1 MRQQNKIKD
10 KLKNKVVI
18 IGVVVVSFYKIE
30 NLEDDIEYKI
40 YYTADLGV
48 LINNLVN
55 IYGFVQILAYR
66 QYIKYYLGWTTE
78 LVLQKLIS
86 GMMILQDKIKEPINL
101 KQLYDLM
108 REYHK
113 EEKHKGRLFLFC
125 SVRKF
130 GYHLQEPLCFD
141 NKIIKKK
148 DVIKINNNVSL
159 SF

>member
-1 MRQQNKIKD
+1 
-10 KLKNKVVI
+10 
-18 IGVVVVSFYKIE
+18 
-30 NLEDDIEYKI
+30 
-40 YYTADLGV
+40 
-48 LINNLVN
+48 
-55 IYGFVQILAYR
+55 
-66 QYIKYYLGWTTE
+66 
-78 LVLQKLIS
+78 
-86 GMMILQDKIKEPINL
+86 MMILQDKIKEPINL